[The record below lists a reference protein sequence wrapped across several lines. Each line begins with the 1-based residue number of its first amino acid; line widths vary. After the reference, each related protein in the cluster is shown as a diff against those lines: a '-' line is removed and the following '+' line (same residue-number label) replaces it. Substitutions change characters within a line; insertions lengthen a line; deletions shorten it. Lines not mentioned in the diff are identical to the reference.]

1 MGAHLAHT
9 HSAATTVAEMP
20 LAAAYF
26 NNAAAAA
33 PFSDRDIATTVGD
46 LMRQQQLQHQFR
58 QLEEAEQRLQ
68 AASMNERLLRQR
80 LQSDLAEWQQNGR
93 RAELVSSAAALQ
105 SLQSQRRLS
114 SDLLRQHVV
123 SLPNQQHETVD
134 NRATRLLAAL
144 PRMSGQ
150 QWSQQQQQ
158 QQSDEEWDPLLFVQ
172 RRFGFD
178 GE

>member
-114 SDLLRQHVV
+114 SDLLRQHAV
-123 SLPNQQHETVD
+123 SLPNQQHGTVD

-144 PRMSGQ
+144 LPRMSAGQ
-150 QWSQQQQQ
+150 QSPQQQ
-158 QQSDEEWDPLLFVQ
+158 QQSDDEGDLLM
-172 RRFGFD
+172 RFLRISNS
-178 GE
+178 

>member
-46 LMRQQQLQHQFR
+46 LMRQQQLEHQFR

-93 RAELVSSAAALQ
+93 RAELPSANVSAALQ

-114 SDLLRQHVV
+114 SDLLRQHAV
-123 SLPNQQHETVD
+123 SLPNQQHGTVD

-144 PRMSGQ
+144 LPRMSAGQ
-150 QWSQQQQQ
+150 QSPQQQ
-158 QQSDEEWDPLLFVQ
+158 QQSDDEGDLLM
-172 RRFGFD
+172 RFLRISNS
-178 GE
+178 